1 MKTIFIIVGLLTSVS
16 TTVYS
21 QKKGEVI
28 RQQACDISKI
38 AHQIDSV
45 KQLYQSQGFLTV
57 REASMGMESE
67 YEMPVIV
74 PFNEGTFYHIVFIG
88 DPSISLMEVRM
99 YDYNER
105 QIIYEKN
112 LKSDQNANVISFSY
126 IAKFS
131 EYHMIKPV
139 QVVKKSKD
147 TLCGYILLMKK
158 VK

>member
-1 MKTIFIIVGLLTSVS
+1 MKTILMIVSLLTCVF
-16 TTVYS
+16 TCAYS

-38 AHQIDSV
+38 SHQIDSV
-45 KQLYQSQGFLTV
+45 KQLYSEQGFTV
-57 REASMGMESE
+57 LREASMSMESE
-67 YEMPVIV
+67 YEMPVVV

-88 DPSISLMEVRM
+88 EPTISLMEVRM

-105 QIIYEKN
+105 MIIYEKN
-112 LKSDQNANVISFSY
+112 LKNDKNANVISFSY

-139 QVVKKSKD
+139 QVVKRSKGSI
-147 TLCGYILLMKK
+147 CGYILLLKK